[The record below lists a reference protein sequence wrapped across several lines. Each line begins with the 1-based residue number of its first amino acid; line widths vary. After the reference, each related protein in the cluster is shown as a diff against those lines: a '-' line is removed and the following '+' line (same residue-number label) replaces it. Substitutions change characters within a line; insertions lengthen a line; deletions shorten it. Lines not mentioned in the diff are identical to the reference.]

1 MKSKSII
8 LAIALLFTIISCQKE
23 SVEPYNGEYK
33 EIQLDEKST
42 QIVEADN
49 QFGFELFQK
58 VYNTETEHEN
68 IMVSPLSVSLAL
80 AMTYNGAN
88 NETKT
93 AMQETLKLY
102 GLTPEEIN
110 TSYQTL
116 VNALKSLDTKVILEI
131 ANAIYYRN
139 NFSVEQDFI
148 TTNQNYYSAEVS
160 ALDFSSSSALQTINN
175 WVADNTNDKIDKI
188 IDQISSDQVMFLL
201 NAIYFKGVWQ
211 SEFEK
216 KNTEEK
222 EFYLEN
228 GSSVSTDFMKQTN
241 GVAYSSNNLFSAIQ
255 MDYGQGNYNMVVLL
269 PNENKTLQDI
279 IENLNSENWETW
291 KENFYERNVD
301 IEFPKFKFEYEAK
314 LNDALANMGM
324 GIAFT
329 DGADFTGINKNGGLK
344 IDYVKH
350 KSFIEVNEE
359 GTEAAA
365 VTVVAIELTSVG
377 PGSNPSFIANRPFMF
392 AITEK
397 STGAILFIGTVKN
410 PELSK

>member
-33 EIQLDEKST
+33 EIQLDEKSA

-314 LNDALANMGM
+314 LNDALADMGM